1 LGKFIRG
8 KQDTDEIG
16 QMTFENEEVT
26 SSLFNDEEV
35 EHSVHKTYQIHK
47 KIHCFFNQIRNG
59 NCRSARAHQRV
70 LYEQFLVNMTVNQ
83 ASSSCYFL

>member
-8 KQDTDEIG
+8 KQDTDEMG

-35 EHSVHKTYQIHK
+35 EHSVHKRIKFIK
-47 KIHCFFNQIRNG
+47 KYIVSSIKSGMVIVDQQ
-59 NCRSARAHQRV
+59 RAHQRV
-70 LYEQFLVNMTVNQ
+70 LYEQF
-83 ASSSCYFL
+83 